1 MQIYCH
7 KNMKRACDKTCAAF
21 REEET
26 HGTHCV
32 DLSSQIEVSCRMKNM
47 QSSTD
52 INSFY
57 SNVLAKAMNS
67 FKDTLASIRL

>member
-1 MQIYCH
+1 MPIYCH
-7 KNMKRACDKTCAAF
+7 KNMKRVCDEACAAF

-26 HGTHCV
+26 HGTHCI

-52 INSFY
+52 LNSFY
-57 SNVLAKAMNS
+57 TNILAKAMSS
-67 FKDTLASIRL
+67 FQSTLASIRL